1 MKTPAALATVSETSE
16 RQIEAARRLDA
27 AGDAGGAEAARR
39 RDAALDRRERDV
51 RLERHAGHAGTASA
65 DRARRRRAGD
75 GSASRRVVVERV
87 PWMIAAG
94 SSGPIVTPARRA
106 SITACWPQRRKSAQP
121 VQSCAIFSGTQM
133 CGTIVKPMR
142 TKCDGSCV
150 NAHSVE
156 NPLAVAVVATSRHE
170 LRTDVAAAERLV
182 DDERAHFGDLAAER
196 RQLGAADD
204 GVVDRGD
211 DEPRHVPLDVLDAPR
226 QQVADLE
233 VVRDEPVDGRHV
245 RRTRGPQCH

>member
-1 MKTPAALATVSETSE
+1 MPQATPAARKPRGAVMPPSTAVNVTSGWMPRRSRRNRLGRIELGLNVVE
-16 RQIEAARRLDA
+16 R
-27 AGDAGGAEAARR
+27 
-39 RDAALDRRERDV
+39 
-51 RLERHAGHAGTASA
+51 
-65 DRARRRRAGD
+65 GD
-75 GSASRRVVVERV
+75 GRSASRLVVVERV

-94 SSGPIVTPARRA
+94 SSGPMVTPARRA

-156 NPLAVAVVATSRHE
+156 NPLRGRRGRDLADE

-182 DDERAHFGDLAAER
+182 DDERAHLGDLAAER

-204 GVVDRGD
+204 GVVDRGH

-226 QQVADLE
+226 QQVADS
-233 VVRDEPVDGRHV
+233 
-245 RRTRGPQCH
+245 RGCP